1 MIAWSRRACRIALLA
16 AVSGSLARAQEVDF
30 DREVRPILADR
41 CFSCH
46 GPDAAARKAELRLDR
61 FEFASAVRAD
71 GSRAIAPGDL
81 EQSLAWAR
89 VCSTNADERMPPPDS
104 GPPLTAA
111 QVQILKRWIAAG
123 APYTEHWAFAPLP
136 TQIELPPVR
145 DPALA
150 ARIRNPIDAF
160 VLAALEDS
168 PEVPAE
174 LDPAPEASMERLFRR
189 ATLTLT
195 GLPPTLEQT
204 RRFLGDPSPAN
215 LALTIDAALSSAAH
229 AEHMAQGWLD
239 AARYADTYGYQSD
252 VHREVW
258 PWRDWVI
265 DAFQKNLPYDE
276 FLTWQLAGDLIPHAT
291 HDQRL
296 ATAFLR
302 LGRMTNEGG
311 SVEEEF
317 RVEVVCDRLETVGTA
332 MLGLTLGCA
341 RCHDHKFDPISQRE
355 YFGLFA
361 LFDDADEAG
370 LYSHFTDAVPTPTLW
385 LPTAEQA
392 RRLADSTAEIESLEE
407 RLAAH
412 QDRSKEE
419 FDRWLAAQATAPMIA
434 PPFAAFGLDAF
445 AADGALPNRIVAK
458 QHGKV
463 VEAPSVTPGAVDQ
476 AMTFHGED
484 GAVFPGVADFDE
496 NAPFTISA
504 WLRVD
509 RVHERAVVWHRSRAW
524 TDAGS
529 RGYELLLIE
538 GRLSAALVHFWPGNA
553 IAVAARE
560 SFPIGSFHHVAVR
573 YDGSS
578 RASGLQLFVDGK
590 EIAVDVV
597 RDKLTRTIQ
606 GGGADALTLAH
617 RFRDYGLAGGSLDEL
632 TIHHRELSTLEIAEL
647 AEPGSLATRFAERD
661 RADVRSA
668 WREFHDLGID
678 ATAQQLRTELKD
690 KRRARSQIVAQ
701 IREIMTMRDE
711 LTRTAY
717 RLERGLYDRRA
728 EAVDASLPASL
739 PDWPPDARRDRAGFA
754 RSLTHPEHPLTARV
768 AVNRIWQMH
777 FGRGLVTTPEDFG
790 VQGDRPSHPQLLDW
804 LARWF
809 VDHDFDLFALHRLI
823 LDSATWRQDSRVAAE
838 QRARDPDNRRLARG
852 PSFRLSAEVIR
863 DSALAAAELLDRKVG
878 GPSVKPYQPP
888 GLWEEKSGAAYKPD
902 TSNGLWRRSLYTY
915 WKRTSPPPAMTT
927 MDAPSREV
935 TCVRRTTTQNPLQAL
950 LLMNDPQF
958 VEAARVLAQRVLSS
972 TPSSRAASE
981 DAERI
986 ESMFL
991 RTLSRRPRARE
1002 SEVLLDQVDEARS
1015 VFTADTDAA
1024 AKLIGIGHFPA
1035 DLRLPDG
1042 ELAAWT
1048 MVASTLLCHD
1058 ECSSLR

>member
-1 MIAWSRRACRIALLA
+1 VIAWFRRACRIALAA
-16 AVSGSLARAQEVDF
+16 AVSGSLAHAQEVDF
-30 DREVRPILADR
+30 DRDVRPILADR
-41 CFSCH
+41 CFPCH

-61 FEFASAVRAD
+61 FEAATAVRDD
-71 GSRAIAPGDL
+71 GSRAIAPADPS
-81 EQSLAWAR
+81 QSLAWAR
-89 VCSTNADERMPPPDS
+89 VCSTDADERMPPPDS
-104 GPPLTAA
+104 GPPLTPA
-111 QVQILKRWIAAG
+111 QVEILRRWIAAG
-123 APYTEHWAFAPLP
+123 ARYTEHWAFAPLP
-136 TQIELPPVR
+136 TQIEVPPVA
-145 DPALA
+145 DEALA
-150 ARIRNPIDAF
+150 ARVRNPIDAF
-160 VLAALEDS
+160 VLAALQGS
-168 PEVPAE
+168 PSAPAE
-174 LDPAPEASMERLFRR
+174 LEPAPEASMERLFRR

-195 GLPPTLEQT
+195 GLPPTLEEA
-204 RRFLGDPSPAN
+204 RRFLADPSPAN
-215 LALTIDAALSSAAH
+215 LALTIEAALHSDAH

-265 DAFQKNLPYDE
+265 DAFRKNLRYDE
-276 FLTWQLAGDLIPHAT
+276 FLIWQLAGDLLPNAT
-291 HDQRL
+291 QDQRL

-385 LPTAEQA
+385 LPTAEQE
-392 RRLADSTAEIESLEE
+392 RRLAESTAAIESLEG

-412 QDRSKEE
+412 RDRSSEE
-419 FDRWLAAQATAPMIA
+419 FERWLAAQAAPPTIA
-434 PPFAAFGLDAF
+434 RPFAAFGLDEI
-445 AADGALPNRIVAK
+445 AADGALKNRVDAT
-458 QHGKV
+458 QPGKV
-463 VEAPSVTPGAVDQ
+463 VETPSVTPGVVDH
-476 AMTFHGED
+476 ALTFHGED
-484 GAVFPGVADFDE
+484 GAVLPGVADFDE
-496 NAPFTISA
+496 NTPFTISA

-529 RGYELLLIE
+529 RGYELLLAR

-560 SFPIGSFHHVAVR
+560 PFPIGSSHHVAVR

-590 EIAVDVV
+590 AIGVDVV
-597 RDKLTRTIQ
+597 RDKLTRTTQ

-632 TIHHRELSTLEIAEL
+632 TIHHRELSSLEIAEL
-647 AEPGSLATRFAERD
+647 AVPGALAARFAEREQT
-661 RADVRSA
+661 DVRTA
-668 WREFHDLGID
+668 WREFHHLGID
-678 ATAQQLRTELKD
+678 PIAQQLRTELQAL
-690 KRRARSQIVAQ
+690 RRARSQIVAQ
-701 IREIMTMRDE
+701 VREIMTMRDE
-711 LTRTAY
+711 LPRTAY

-728 EAVDASLPASL
+728 EAVDASMPAVL
-739 PDWPPDARRDRAGFA
+739 PDWPLGSGRDRAGLA

-790 VQGDRPSHPQLLDW
+790 VQGDRPAHPQLLDW

-809 VDHDFDLFALHRLI
+809 VDHDYDLFALHRLI
-823 LDSATWRQDSRVAAE
+823 LHSATWRQDSRVGAD
-838 QRARDPDNRRLARG
+838 QRALDPDNRRLARG

-863 DSALAAAELLDRKVG
+863 DGALAAAGLLDRKVG

-902 TSNGLWRRSLYTY
+902 TANGLWRRSLYTY

-927 MDAPSREV
+927 LDAPSREV
-935 TCVRRTTTQNPLQAL
+935 ACVRRTTTQNPLQAL

-958 VEAARVLAQRVLSS
+958 VEAARVLAQRVLSNA
-972 TPSSRAASE
+972 PSSSAAGE
-981 DAERI
+981 DAQRV

-991 RTLSRRPRARE
+991 RTLSRRPRPRE
-1002 SEVLLDQVDEARS
+1002 AEVLLTQVDDARS
-1015 VFTADTDAA
+1015 AFATDADAA
-1024 AKLIGIGHFPA
+1024 AKLIAIGHFPT
-1035 DLRLPDG
+1035 DPRLDSR

-1058 ECSSLR
+1058 ECSLLR